1 MYKRPELRRYKQG
14 SFLYTGESHPYLKSD
29 SDVVQW
35 TRKFIPVAN
44 WESYLRLMALDGMG
58 EEELAHLKTLH
69 ERPKIQPQIPVKN
82 KEYNT
87 KPVIVKMKVTGD
99 GVRLVVVENKLASM
113 LRKYCSMGKM
123 APQKVWIEA
132 WVQAGVD
139 FKDVLAGIVRRN
151 ARKNEDLPK
160 CLSFATAADAAV
172 VKKVKKVLK
181 PVVKL
186 T

>member
-1 MYKRPELRRYKQG
+1 MYKRPELRKHKHG
-14 SFLYTGESHPYLKSD
+14 SFLYTGESHPFLKDD
-29 SDVVQW
+29 SDTLQW
-35 TRKFIPVAN
+35 TRKFVPIAD
-44 WESYLRLMALDGMG
+44 WRAYLRLMELEGASKQ
-58 EEELAHLKTLH
+58 ELAELKRLH
-69 ERPKIQPQIPVKN
+69 ERPSVQPVLPEKR
-82 KEYNT
+82 KDYNT
-87 KPVIVKMKVTGD
+87 KPVLVKLRISGD
-99 GVRLVVVENKLASM
+99 GLKLVVVENKLASM
-113 LRKYCSMGKM
+113 LRNYYSIGKM

-151 ARKNEDLPK
+151 SRKNDELPK
-160 CLSFATAADAAV
+160 CISFAAVSDTTV